1 MDVEDAFVSC
11 GDVWRRFIWS
21 LLRLGKKKKN
31 RLSGILEMSDAD
43 GNRGLMGG
51 FPGDFQ
57 HQQKHVKKMDGPK
70 DSGMLYMFAALFLV
84 HLDSQG
90 CPQQPD
96 ARSAKRNEKEAAA
109 MAIPQKTLRTACHGP
124 TIPATAGGSPKQNGE
139 RTKGQSEN
147 LSAVMLCML
156 FVPRGAQYLLRFF
169 PS

>member
-1 MDVEDAFVSC
+1 
-11 GDVWRRFIWS
+11 
-21 LLRLGKKKKN
+21 
-31 RLSGILEMSDAD
+31 
-43 GNRGLMGG
+43 
-51 FPGDFQ
+51 
-57 HQQKHVKKMDGPK
+57 MDGPK
-70 DSGMLYMFAALFLV
+70 DSGILYMFAAPFLV

>member
-1 MDVEDAFVSC
+1 M
-11 GDVWRRFIWS
+11 
-21 LLRLGKKKKN
+21 GKP
-31 RLSGILEMSDAD
+31 
-43 GNRGLMGG
+43 
-51 FPGDFQ
+51 PGDFQ
-57 HQQKHVKKMDGPK
+57 RPTKTCKKTGWTQRLRHFIYFF
-70 DSGMLYMFAALFLV
+70 SALFLV

-156 FVPRGAQYLLRFF
+156 FVPRGAQYLLRSF